1 MASLLRLFC
10 AVVVSTCAEG
20 TSKTPQ
26 LRGAAD
32 VMQIESDLGLQTVDP
47 TDWLRQCV
55 PPFKRN
61 NFSTP
66 FNTDWSNFWNIEMP
80 SGLCSVALT
89 CAFKACEKW
98 TPAANGSL
106 IDMDLNTVSY
116 DTMSSALPELNL
128 PAKMSFPTSVRSLVG
143 IVKFASSQNMSISI
157 KNGGASYSGSSNQK
171 GSIQLNLRSLPKYSS
186 HSIVL
191 CTTLSSDDACR
202 LARDRKKPA
211 KIRVGGGELFDNYYR
226 AVIDWNTREGIPVHK
241 KRLVAIGGGV
251 GTIGASGGWLQG
263 GGLSIGLDR
272 IFGLGVD
279 QVLALEMV
287 LPDGTHVKFGPTQW
301 TTGTIFPQ
309 TRTVKGHCNR
319 NVVLEESKWVWED
332 CKAVVPW
339 EDLWFA
345 VRGGGG
351 GTWGVVTAVHYQLH
365 DAANVTW
372 FKPNLEIALKLA
384 AVNESL
390 TQAIL
395 IDFFID
401 ALFAP
406 GEVNI
411 SEETSNNC
419 GNTGYSLAL
428 AGGGAASGLLCNGGH
443 GDKLLDA
450 WKKYVTEILA
460 YKYPSF
466 VVQVGI
472 DNLKS
477 VFLTELIYSYV
488 NQHMVENIQN
498 PYRTRS
504 PVGRVPDLEG
514 GGPTIWSPYLGLWN
528 AAMPIDWLLSKS
540 KGVYEYLSM
549 APPSLHTQGGVSR
562 YSSDGMDAVPMQV
575 RQSGFVGPV
584 WGSLIT
590 PLRNAM
596 RPFMPV
602 QPGQAYPPDTE
613 FNHMAPDAVGP
624 LKTNFSAPCPSGFT
638 RQEQRD
644 NCVGWADTIWAVEQ
658 HVRLQNIK
666 RQLDPKNMFNCYH
679 CIGYK
684 DKEM

>member
-1 MASLLRLFC
+1 
-10 AVVVSTCAEG
+10 
-20 TSKTPQ
+20 
-26 LRGAAD
+26 
-32 VMQIESDLGLQTVDP
+32 
-47 TDWLRQCV
+47 
-55 PPFKRN
+55 
-61 NFSTP
+61 
-66 FNTDWSNFWNIEMP
+66 MP

-106 IDMDLNTVSY
+106 IDMDLNAVSY

-128 PAKMSFPTSVRSLVG
+128 PAKMSFPTSVKSLVG

-171 GSIQLNLRSLPKYSS
+171 GSIQLNLRSFPKYSS

-191 CTTLSSDDACR
+191 CTILSGDDACR
-202 LARDRKKPA
+202 LAQDRKKPA

-287 LPDGTHVKFGPTQW
+287 LPDGTHVKFGPAQW

-319 NVVLEESKWVWED
+319 NVVLEESKWIWED

-345 VRGGGG
+345 IRGGGG

-372 FKPNLEIALKLA
+372 FKPNIETALKVA

-395 IDFFID
+395 IDFFD
-401 ALFAP
+401 ALLLVKSTSLKKLAVAETLDILWHWQVMVQLPAFFAM
-406 GEVNI
+406 GAMV
-411 SEETSNNC
+411 TSYLML
-419 GNTGYSLAL
+419 GRSM
-428 AGGGAASGLLCNGGH
+428 SQRF
-443 GDKLLDA
+443 
-450 WKKYVTEILA
+450 W
-460 YKYPSF
+460 
-466 VVQVGI
+466 
-472 DNLKS
+472 
-477 VFLTELIYSYV
+477 LTSI
-488 NQHMVENIQN
+488 
-498 PYRTRS
+498 P
-504 PVGRVPDLEG
+504 P
-514 GGPTIWSPYLGLWN
+514 
-528 AAMPIDWLLSKS
+528 LLSRW
-540 KGVYEYLSM
+540 
-549 APPSLHTQGGVSR
+549 A
-562 YSSDGMDAVPMQV
+562 
-575 RQSGFVGPV
+575 
-584 WGSLIT
+584 LIT
-590 PLRNAM
+590 SRVHFLLSS
-596 RPFMPV
+596 
-602 QPGQAYPPDTE
+602 YT
-613 FNHMAPDAVGP
+613 HM
-624 LKTNFSAPCPSGFT
+624 
-638 RQEQRD
+638 
-644 NCVGWADTIWAVEQ
+644 
-658 HVRLQNIK
+658 
-666 RQLDPKNMFNCYH
+666 
-679 CIGYK
+679 
-684 DKEM
+684 